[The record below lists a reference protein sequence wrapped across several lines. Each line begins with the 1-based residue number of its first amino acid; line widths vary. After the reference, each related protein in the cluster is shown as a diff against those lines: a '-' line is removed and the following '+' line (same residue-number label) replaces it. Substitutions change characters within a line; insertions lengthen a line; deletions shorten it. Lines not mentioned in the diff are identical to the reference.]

1 MDSDIQFQRSAF
13 LVVSEGCE
21 TSRERAAEEVAI
33 RRALVSK
40 QAGSAGH
47 RADVDQENGTD
58 VRRSSHGCVDAARAA
73 QEEKNQLE

>member
-1 MDSDIQFQRSAF
+1 MDADIQFQRSAF
-13 LVVSEGCE
+13 LVVSEGRE
-21 TSRERAAEEVAI
+21 TPRERAAEEVAI

-58 VRRSSHGCVDAARAA
+58 VRGSSHGCGDAARAA
-73 QEEKNQLE
+73 Q